1 MKLKTRLTVT
11 FLTVVLL
18 PIILMSVS
26 FLLISQYQLHILKK
40 NFGINS
46 DVYGMLSNSVELFS
60 SVTDETY
67 DELQD
72 YAENTPY
79 QLEDKNELDK
89 INSTL
94 LRKSSFLI
102 VTKDGNVYYKG
113 KTDAPSNI
121 MDLLP
126 EYDKDILA
134 SSGEL
139 YVKESALLIKEVLF
153 DFSDGSTGVLY
164 IITQTADLLP
174 QLKSTIIQMLIAIML
189 VLILTGIALVSW
201 IYNGLVSPI
210 KQLTAA
216 ARKISEGTLD
226 FDVTIPEHDDE
237 ISDLCRNFDEMRKRL
252 KESAE
257 EKVENESDNRE
268 LISNITHD
276 LKTPVTSIKGY
287 AEGIIDGVADTPEK
301 RDKYIRTIYNKANDL
316 DRLINEL
323 TFYSGIDANRIPYN
337 FAKINISDYFQDCV
351 DDISVDLESRGI
363 SLDYQNSIDSCTRI
377 IADPV
382 QMKKVINNIVGNS
395 IKYMDK
401 EKGAMSIR
409 LKDADSSIIIEIE
422 DNGKGIA
429 AKDLPYIFDRFYRT
443 DSSRN
448 SSKGG
453 SGIGLSIVK
462 KIVEDQ
468 GGRIWAT
475 SQLGAGTTMLM
486 EFRKYIEQTNG
497 GRQL

>member
-139 YVKESALLIKEVLF
+139 YVKESALLI
-153 DFSDGSTGVLY
+153 
-164 IITQTADLLP
+164 
-174 QLKSTIIQMLIAIML
+174 
-189 VLILTGIALVSW
+189 
-201 IYNGLVSPI
+201 
-210 KQLTAA
+210 
-216 ARKISEGTLD
+216 
-226 FDVTIPEHDDE
+226 
-237 ISDLCRNFDEMRKRL
+237 
-252 KESAE
+252 
-257 EKVENESDNRE
+257 
-268 LISNITHD
+268 
-276 LKTPVTSIKGY
+276 
-287 AEGIIDGVADTPEK
+287 
-301 RDKYIRTIYNKANDL
+301 
-316 DRLINEL
+316 
-323 TFYSGIDANRIPYN
+323 
-337 FAKINISDYFQDCV
+337 
-351 DDISVDLESRGI
+351 
-363 SLDYQNSIDSCTRI
+363 
-377 IADPV
+377 
-382 QMKKVINNIVGNS
+382 
-395 IKYMDK
+395 
-401 EKGAMSIR
+401 
-409 LKDADSSIIIEIE
+409 
-422 DNGKGIA
+422 
-429 AKDLPYIFDRFYRT
+429 
-443 DSSRN
+443 
-448 SSKGG
+448 
-453 SGIGLSIVK
+453 
-462 KIVEDQ
+462 
-468 GGRIWAT
+468 
-475 SQLGAGTTMLM
+475 
-486 EFRKYIEQTNG
+486 
-497 GRQL
+497 